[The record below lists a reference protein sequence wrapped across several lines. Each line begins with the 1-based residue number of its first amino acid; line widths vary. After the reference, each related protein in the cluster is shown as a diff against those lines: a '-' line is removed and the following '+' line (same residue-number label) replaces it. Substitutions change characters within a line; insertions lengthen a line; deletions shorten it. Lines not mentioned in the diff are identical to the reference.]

1 MPDFISIFTGD
12 APLLVSLPH
21 TGTDL
26 PAEITGL
33 VSQTRARQDADWW
46 VENLYD
52 FAASLGATTVR
63 TTISRTVIDVNRDPS
78 GATLYPGQ
86 VTTGLCPLTTFD
98 GEPLY
103 VAGAEPDEAEI
114 ARRRAAYFTPY
125 HAALTAQITRL
136 RERHKTI
143 VIYDCHSI
151 RSVIPNLFPG
161 TLPDFNIGTNDGGSC
176 APEVTAAIEKI
187 CAATGRSRIT
197 NGRFKG
203 GWITRHY
210 ANPANGIHSVQMELA
225 CSSYMREDGAWPSP
239 YDPAYAAP
247 MRAALTKILDA
258 CLTFARSQA

>member
-1 MPDFISIFTGD
+1 MVDFINIVTGE

-46 VENLYD
+46 VEKLYD

-63 TTISRTVIDVNRDPS
+63 TAISRTVIDVNRDPS
-78 GATLYPGQ
+78 GASLYPGQ
-86 VTTGLCPLTTFD
+86 TTTGLCPLTTFD
-98 GEPLY
+98 GAPLY
-103 VAGAEPDEAEI
+103 LPGAEPDEAEI
-114 ARRRAAYFTPY
+114 TRRRKLYFDSY
-125 HAALTAQITRL
+125 HDALTGEIARL
-136 RERHKTI
+136 RRKYKTI

-161 TLPDFNIGTNDGGSC
+161 TLPDFNIGTNDGASC
-176 APEVTAAIEKI
+176 DPALTAAIEKI
-187 CAATGRSRIT
+187 CDATGRTRVT

-210 ANPANGIHSVQMELA
+210 ADPAAGIHSIQMELT

-239 YDPAYAAP
+239 YDPPYAAP
-247 MRAALTKILDA
+247 MRAALTKILEA